1 MARKKGQGY
10 IFKRGKTFYL
20 QFDVNGQR
28 KTVSLKTTNKR
39 EAAQNAKEFLS
50 PVEAKTKES
59 IAMHVAEA
67 RKLAVKDKVLID
79 KAWELFYKS
88 SLRRQNTAEGTLNN
102 YQRNWKAFSTWLKSA
117 FPIAVSLS
125 RIDLNIASEY
135 ANYLWDTG
143 ISASTYNYH
152 IGALSTITKALMH
165 SAGLNDNVW
174 DHIARKHAKKQGK
187 KRLYLNDMLKVLDVF
202 SDDKFKPMHK
212 SELEILFHVGIFT
225 GMRLVDCVLLKWD
238 NISLDKNL
246 ISLVPVKTRNSHKK
260 IRVPIHHELKKQL
273 IFAGENWGYEDYVLP
288 GIAERYERNAT
299 GVRKDCMKVFHQAKF
314 VTTKESDENIQ
325 RKQKVNEIGFHSFRH
340 TFISECVARG
350 MSISTLSEIT
360 GDQIRTLEKYY
371 IHLAEENIRQAT
383 PFLPTI
389 ETDVNTEGIVDVPIS
404 QISDEVS
411 ELKKQIMAIEA
422 DSIAE
427 FKQKLAELLD
437 K

>member
-1 MARKKGQGY
+1 MARQKGQGY

-28 KTVSLKTTNKR
+28 KTVSLKTSDRR
-39 EAAQNAKEFLS
+39 EAAKKAKEFLS

-59 IAMHVAEA
+59 IAMHIAEA
-67 RKLAVKDKVLID
+67 RKLTVKDKVPIN

-88 SLRRQNTAEGTLNN
+88 SLRRQNTSEGTLTN

-117 FPIAVSLS
+117 FPVAVSLS
-125 RIDLNIASEY
+125 RVDLNIASEY
-135 ANYLWDTG
+135 ANHLWNTG

-152 IGALSTITKALMH
+152 LGALSTITKVLMH

-174 DHIARKHAKKQGK
+174 EHIARKHAKKQGK
-187 KRLYLNDMLKVLDVF
+187 KRLYLDGVLKILEVF

-212 SELEILFHVGIFT
+212 RELEILFHIGIFT

-238 NISLDKNL
+238 SISFDKNL
-246 ISLVPVKTRNSHKK
+246 ISLVPVKTRGSHKK
-260 IRVPIHHELKKQL
+260 IRVPIHHELKPQF
-273 IFAGENWGYEDYVLP
+273 IFAGENWDYEDYVLP
-288 GIAERYERNAT
+288 NIAERYGRNAS
-299 GVRKDCMKVFHQAKF
+299 GVKKDCMKVFHQAEF

-325 RKQKVNEIGFHSFRH
+325 RKQKVNEIGFHSLRH
-340 TFISECVARG
+340 TFISECAGRG

-389 ETDVNTEGIVDVPIS
+389 ETNENKEKIIDIPAS
-404 QISDEVS
+404 QISDEVT
-411 ELKKQIMAIEA
+411 ELKEQILAIKA
-422 DSIAE
+422 DSIDE
-427 FKQKLAELLD
+427 FKQKVSNLLF
-437 K
+437 